1 MLSYLSLFN
10 LFYDLRFLTLSYS
23 ENVLR
28 MRRNNDISRLRK
40 QLYFQRRR
48 QATAGNTS
56 VLSSQAMILLESP
69 GTLLNIRFS
78 KNFVFRPWNISHLP
92 PLAKSLGSYGC
103 ERRFFS
109 CYHDSRNNFVS
120 PKFYSQILKERA
132 NGIHQKKDVLA
143 IVFHNMPFSTDILCQ
158 TPSTFSW
165 RLTRFSRFFLWA
177 CRVSQVAKNLETV
190 FNNCRYSGAPQAN
203 W

>member
-56 VLSSQAMILLESP
+56 VLSSQAMILLESSE
-69 GTLLNIRFS
+69 TLLNIRFT
-78 KNFVFRPWNISHLP
+78 KI
-92 PLAKSLGSYGC
+92 
-103 ERRFFS
+103 
-109 CYHDSRNNFVS
+109 FVS
-120 PKFYSQILKERA
+120 
-132 NGIHQKKDVLA
+132 
-143 IVFHNMPFSTDILCQ
+143 
-158 TPSTFSW
+158 
-165 RLTRFSRFFLWA
+165 
-177 CRVSQVAKNLETV
+177 
-190 FNNCRYSGAPQAN
+190 APEI
-203 W
+203 